1 MRECE
6 SRKTKCEVIS
16 LQIANIET
24 SLKRKSLELKSSK
37 NGNLIHTQEETI
49 LKVNF
54 KQLKSSF
61 HQFEILIKSRLEFFN
76 DLRKLMKKYLKYNS
90 LKSKLLQNESKLT
103 GNIETLQT
111 KTTKLS
117 QSSSVSNLK
126 ISEYGNKF
134 HNTPDKH
141 SDNNFLRKK
150 SKKSHSLILK
160 SHKDILKNMIRKS
173 NENSPEYCI
182 CLNTTSNL
190 INL

>member
-37 NGNLIHTQEETI
+37 NGNLIYTQEENI

-111 KTTKLS
+111 KAAKLS
-117 QSSSVSNLK
+117 ESSSLSNLK
-126 ISEYGNKF
+126 VSEYGNKF
-134 HNTPDKH
+134 RNTPDKH
-141 SDNNFLRKK
+141 NNNGSLLKK
-150 SKKSHSLILK
+150 SKKSNSLTLK
-160 SHKDILKNMIRKS
+160 SHRDILKNIIKRS
-173 NENSPEYCI
+173 NENSPQYLFFTSEYNI
-182 CLNTTSNL
+182 
-190 INL
+190 